1 MFKHYRELTEDTH
14 ARWEGHVPLSHFNIG
29 YWDGLGVY
37 KVVNVEGSEEV
48 VEITYDRKGNRKGK
62 DDLADEMGTE
72 SFAVWYRSIGLLTLK
87 EANHTLN
94 TADFDAN
101 EERHAGDTS
110 PNEGVD
116 TDASTETS
124 VVPHVHKKFI
134 LGNHID
140 TEIGMARPSTNEGR
154 GTDHVEDKMECRR
167 GQENVTKSADSFEG
181 KAVDKE
187 RSGTPSDP
195 PIMVTVRVLL
205 DTADRGTIAAISPST
220 YTCIGMDSKDTVIM
234 ISTRT
239 PNNRWGITFQFYAAK
254 IKTMVQG
261 REMSVAVVASE
272 GAEITSH
279 LDPVD
284 WETSLLGSQ
293 YGKTNG
299 SDGTGQAATGG
310 RVHLQTRV
318 DLC

>member
-1 MFKHYRELTEDTH
+1 M
-14 ARWEGHVPLSHFNIG
+14 
-29 YWDGLGVY
+29 Y

-140 TEIGMARPSTNEGR
+140 TEIGMARPSTNGRR
-154 GTDHVEDKMECRR
+154 GTDHVEE
-167 GQENVTKSADSFEG
+167 KSITESRISY
-181 KAVDKE
+181 KE
-187 RSGTPSDP
+187 
-195 PIMVTVRVLL
+195 TVLRNW
-205 DTADRGTIAAISPST
+205 
-220 YTCIGMDSKDTVIM
+220 KDTQDRHLRQAQRPQEHHHRPPGVI
-234 ISTRT
+234 
-239 PNNRWGITFQFYAAK
+239 
-254 IKTMVQG
+254 
-261 REMSVAVVASE
+261 
-272 GAEITSH
+272 
-279 LDPVD
+279 
-284 WETSLLGSQ
+284 
-293 YGKTNG
+293 
-299 SDGTGQAATGG
+299 
-310 RVHLQTRV
+310 
-318 DLC
+318 

>member
-1 MFKHYRELTEDTH
+1 MFKHYRESTEDTH
-14 ARWEGHVPLSHFNIG
+14 ARWEGHVPLSHLNIG

-72 SFAVWYRSIGLLTLK
+72 SFAVWYRSIGLITLK

-94 TADFDAN
+94 TADLDAN
-101 EERHAGDTS
+101 EEGHAGDTS

-220 YTCIGMDSKDTVIM
+220 YTCIANGGEPWGDRELSEMIQERMQHEPEIGHLEFAIAQLCEGENADGPSDT
-234 ISTRT
+234 
-239 PNNRWGITFQFYAAK
+239 Y
-254 IKTMVQG
+254 
-261 REMSVAVVASE
+261 
-272 GAEITSH
+272 
-279 LDPVD
+279 
-284 WETSLLGSQ
+284 SQ
-293 YGKTNG
+293 HKQTELTEVRGLP
-299 SDGTGQAATGG
+299 SDQEKRGCEQ
-310 RVHLQTRV
+310 VHH
-318 DLC
+318 